1 MITPLSFVPHFFTEF
16 TDEMNFYERCY
27 NVILTIYDW
36 AYRKF
41 IYLPEHN
48 AMAKQYFAISNYAGE
63 LPSVEELERNVSVI
77 LSNNHIISFRPRP
90 KMIGMVDIAGLH
102 IRAPNDLPRDIKV

>member
-1 MITPLSFVPHFFTEF
+1 
-16 TDEMNFYERCY
+16 MNFYERCY
-27 NVILTIYDW
+27 NVILTVYDW

-41 IYLPEHN
+41 IYLPQHN
-48 AMAKQYFAISNYAGE
+48 TIARQYFGTPYNAAEVI
-63 LPSVEELERNVSVI
+63 PSVEELEKNVSVI

-102 IRAPNDLPRDIKV
+102 IRPPYDLPQDIKVLLCKYGTLNSLLNLVYF